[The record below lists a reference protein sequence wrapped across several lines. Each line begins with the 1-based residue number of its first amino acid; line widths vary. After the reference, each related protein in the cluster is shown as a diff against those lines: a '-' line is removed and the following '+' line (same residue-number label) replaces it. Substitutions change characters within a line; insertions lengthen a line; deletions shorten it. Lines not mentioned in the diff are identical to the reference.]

1 MAKKIN
7 IGWWYPIIKDERDF
21 ELLPDVW
28 RRNTNFRAFP
38 MHRSV
43 MLENIE
49 AIIEQQGKKD
59 GSPLALVTV
68 RATPSFMRKLTE
80 KRFLEYSVKS
90 IQETAAAMGR
100 MPSFD
105 ATRIYDVDDIDSLS
119 ELEAPEGFTM
129 DPDKID
135 EFSADPALLNANVN
149 KVIAILYTII
159 SGAVDGGMD
168 PDRAKEINKE
178 ILKNL
183 SNNWMDEH
191 EADKIMESIKYVC
204 DYRTG
209 E

>member
-1 MAKKIN
+1 MTKQIN
-7 IGWWYPIIKDERDF
+7 VGWWYPILKDERDF

-28 RRNTNFRAFP
+28 RRNTNFRAFS

-49 AIIEQQGKKD
+49 AIIQRQGEAD

-68 RATPSFMRKLTE
+68 RATPAFMRKLTE

-105 ATRIYDVDDIDSLS
+105 AARIYDVDDIDSLS

-135 EFSADPALLNANVN
+135 EFSADPTLLNANVN

-178 ILKNL
+178 ILKSL
-183 SNNWMDEH
+183 GNNWMDEH
-191 EADKIMESIKYVC
+191 EADRIIEAIKYVC
-204 DYRTG
+204 GYST
-209 E
+209 EE